1 MIKSKQ
7 LKLFLITMGF
17 ILIFTAAAQGQEKEI
32 NKIAKFIKKKRV
44 NAAYVIGGGNMVNL
58 NTLNRYLEKG
68 DFPNAEKTYLCFGLG
83 GHVIHNKFVLGLVFQ
98 RFLPRKQETEKE
110 FTTATSGKYTVL
122 NMGYLMHSKKGLMIY
137 PLAGIGFGELRLR
150 ITENNIQSFGDID
163 SLQRGTDSKT
173 RSILVNLGAGADYF
187 FNFDKKK
194 KGKNNLMVGVRA
206 GWLISA
212 IKFDWRVNYA
222 QVTDGPAAGLTGP
235 YFHVVIGL
243 GGWVEKLI
251 RIALR

>member
-1 MIKSKQ
+1 MIRSKYT
-7 LKLFLITMGF
+7 LLLVTVGLIVALTT
-17 ILIFTAAAQGQEKEI
+17 TASAQEKEI
-32 NKIAKFIKKKRV
+32 NKITKFIKKQRI
-44 NAAYVIGGGNMVNL
+44 NAAYVIGGFNFVNL

-68 DFPNAEKTYLCFGLG
+68 DFPPTEKAYFCFGLG

-98 RFLPRKQETEKE
+98 HFLPRKQATEKE
-110 FTTATSGKYTVL
+110 FTTASTGKYTVL
-122 NMGYLMHSKKGLMIY
+122 NMGYLVHSKKGLMIY

-163 SLQRGTDSKT
+163 SIQRGSDSKT
-173 RSILVNLGAGADYF
+173 RSILVNLGAGMDYF
-187 FNFDKKK
+187 FNYDKKK
-194 KGKNNLMVGVRA
+194 KGKNNLMMGVRV
-206 GWLISA
+206 GYLISA
-212 IKFDWRVNYA
+212 IKYDWRVNYA
-222 QVTDGPAAGLTGP
+222 KVADGPPSGLTGP